1 MEAGLGPA
9 HPIEGMD
16 LARFGATPLA
26 VLVCTAR
33 IRRPPT
39 AKKRDQKGEDGAGEA
54 RHTLRLCAYTSGGS
68 EPVAVRVDEVDS

>member
-1 MEAGLGPA
+1 MEAITPMHPPGGLAFFVVVP
-9 HPIEGMD
+9 P
-16 LARFGATPLA
+16 
-26 VLVCTAR
+26 TAR

-68 EPVAVRVDEVDS
+68 EGVAVRVDEVDS